1 MEKDEFIVGGY
12 HFNSLT
18 DARLAEEEIKKAEYF
33 EERAAGRSTQNLLAV
48 YDKILDEKIFKTPVG
63 WEYLKKM
70 QEELRLSGVPEENIR
85 AIPMYSSFNYRT
97 GDEIDAYSVKQR
109 IKPAKPK
116 KEINKFQVSVIIN
129 ILLLLLVLAMFL
141 VALQSKN
148 PNILNYKQAITNQY
162 AEWEQELTE
171 REKVIREKERELF
184 IEAEENKE
192 TEEQ

>member
-1 MEKDEFIVGGY
+1 MEKDEFLVGGY

-85 AIPMYSSFNYRT
+85 AIPMYSSFNHRT

-129 ILLLLLVLAMFL
+129 ILLLLLVIAMFW

-162 AEWEQELTE
+162 AEWDQELTE

-184 IEAEENKE
+184 IEAEENGG
-192 TEEQ
+192 TEKQ

>member
-85 AIPMYSSFNYRT
+85 AIPMYSSFYYRT

-162 AEWEQELTE
+162 AEWDQELTE
-171 REKVIREKERELF
+171 RERVIREKERELF

-192 TEEQ
+192 TQEQ